1 MKEDKPLYPYSWS
14 EAKRSGQMDQWWE
27 SHHENI
33 ACARALEQK
42 ISDGYQDNRLSK
54 MCAKEVIEAYG
65 YDRVNWVL
73 ANTVQENIHDGRY
86 SEANRKWARGFSVP
100 KETLV
105 RNGEFAV
112 QSHAGLVDLV
122 ILQARE
128 EWQKLGL
135 FDREQCYDE
144 NMDYT
149 NKVVA
154 IDAAALKDEY
164 KTPKSQLFYAKFG
177 NGCRPDSL
185 GRKVF
190 GQHLDNGEEG
200 CYLRSEILGVV
211 KLELLPDWA
220 KEKLS
225 EWTDAANPAQEPKA
239 AANAGNPGIAQ
250 K

>member
-42 ISDGYQDNRLSK
+42 ISDGYQDNRLSEK
-54 MCAKEVIEAYG
+54 CAKEVIEAYG

-73 ANTVQENIHDGRY
+73 ANTVLESMHDGRY
-86 SEANRKWARGFSVP
+86 SEVNKTWSRGFSIP

-105 RNGEFAV
+105 RNSEFAV
-112 QSHAGLVDLV
+112 HSHPGLVDLV
-122 ILQARE
+122 IRQARQ

-135 FDREQCYDE
+135 FDKAQCYDE
-144 NMDYT
+144 SPDYT
-149 NKVVA
+149 HKVVA
-154 IDAAALKDEY
+154 IRPDALKDEY

-177 NGCRPDSL
+177 NGCRAESL

-200 CYLRSEILGVV
+200 CYLRTEILGVV

-225 EWTDAANPAQEPKA
+225 ELTDAANLAQEIKTTA
-239 AANAGNPGIAQ
+239 DAENPGIAQ

>member
-1 MKEDKPLYPYSWS
+1 MKENKPLYPYSWS
-14 EAKRSGQMDQWWE
+14 EAKRLEQLDQWWE

-33 ACARALEQK
+33 ACARAIEQK
-42 ISDGYQDNRLSK
+42 ISDGYQDNRLSET
-54 MCAKEVIEAYG
+54 CAKELIEAYG
-65 YDRVNWVL
+65 YDRVNRVL
-73 ANTVQENIHDGRY
+73 ANTVQESIHDGRY
-86 SEANRKWARGFSVP
+86 SEANKKWARGFSIP

-112 QSHAGLVDLV
+112 YSHPGLVDLV
-122 ILQARE
+122 IRQARE

-135 FDREQCYDE
+135 FEYGHCYDE
-144 NMDYT
+144 LPDYT
-149 NKVVA
+149 HKVVA
-154 IDAAALKDEY
+154 IRPAALKDEY

-177 NGCRPDSL
+177 NGCRAESL

-200 CYLRSEILGVV
+200 CYLRNEILGVV

-225 EWTDAANPAQEPKA
+225 ELTNAANHAQETKTA
-239 AANAGNPGIAQ
+239 VNAGNPGIAQ